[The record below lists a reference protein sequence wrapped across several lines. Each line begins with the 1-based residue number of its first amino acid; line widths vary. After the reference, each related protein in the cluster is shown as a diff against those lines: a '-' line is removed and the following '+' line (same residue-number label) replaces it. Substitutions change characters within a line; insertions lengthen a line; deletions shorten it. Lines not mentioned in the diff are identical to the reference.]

1 MSPERE
7 HASRGVVLA
16 FALATLSA
24 VGFAV
29 SYALDLGNIAF
40 GCTLGG
46 AFAFLA
52 MGLAAW
58 SRRID
63 AEEPEYVE
71 ERAVGPS
78 PPEEYAAFHQALTA
92 QPVPRSRVLW
102 SMLTVA
108 IASIGGAALF
118 PLRSLFLREGGDPRE
133 ELQHTVWHNGRQLV
147 TEDGL
152 PIRASDLSTDSVMS
166 AFPEGADLLESNG
179 ATLLIRVEP
188 SELRLPPERM
198 RWTVEGVVAYSK
210 LCTHAGCPVG
220 LYSDEN
226 RQLLCPCHH
235 SIFDVLR
242 GAVPVEGP
250 ATRPLPQLPLGVD
263 EEGYLVALGDFT
275 APVGAGWWGYSK

>member
-1 MSPERE
+1 MSRREER
-7 HASRGVVLA
+7 APLAVVVP
-16 FALATLSA
+16 FAAATLSA
-24 VGFAV
+24 IGFAV
-29 SYALDLGNIAF
+29 SYGLDLGNIAF

-46 AFAFLA
+46 AFGFLA
-52 MGLAAW
+52 IGLAVW

-63 AEEPEYVE
+63 QHEPEYVE

-78 PPEEYAAFHQALTA
+78 PPEEYAHFKAALTE
-92 QPVPRSRVLW
+92 QPVPRSKVLW

-108 IASIGGAALF
+108 FGSIGVAALF
-118 PLRSLFLREGGDPRE
+118 PLRSLYKNEGGDPRLL
-133 ELQHTVWHNGRQLV
+133 LQHTVWRRGRALV

-152 PIRASDLSTDSVMS
+152 KVRPTDLSTDSVMTV
-166 AFPEGADLLESNG
+166 FPEATDTRNVDN
-179 ATLLIRVEP
+179 ATLLVRVRPE
-188 SELRLPPERM
+188 ELKLPPQRM
-198 RWTVEGVVAYSK
+198 GWTVEGVVAYSK

-220 LYSDEN
+220 LYADSY

-275 APVGAGWWGYSK
+275 APVGAAWWGMAK